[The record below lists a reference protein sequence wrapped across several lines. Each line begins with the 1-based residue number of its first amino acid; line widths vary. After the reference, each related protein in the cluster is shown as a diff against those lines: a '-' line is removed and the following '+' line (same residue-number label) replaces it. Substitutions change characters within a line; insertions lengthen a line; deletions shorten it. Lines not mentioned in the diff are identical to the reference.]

1 MSSSDPPSVSGG
13 SQAAISADENS
24 SFAKPEADLESFVAI
39 ELSSPLKPAAAV
51 ATSDSELDA
60 DAVAALAYPLN
71 VSSRGPFYALTFR
84 NFRLF
89 FVGQLISVAGTWMQT
104 VAQNWLVWDVTHQ
117 ARWLGIVSGASAIP
131 YVAFAMWGGQV
142 ADRCSRRAV
151 LVWTQSI
158 AMVLAFLLA
167 LLATNRPIHLEAWHI
182 ALFAAMLGVV
192 NAFNMPAQQAFVTD
206 MVDERGA
213 LSNAIAL
220 NSFRFNIARF
230 AGPILAGVVLTRY
243 GAPTCF
249 FINGVSYIAVVI
261 SLLMMRL
268 PVFIPTIHKMEVK
281 EGLLYI
287 WQTRA
292 VLRVTTLVGALALF
306 AWSVSTLFPMISAY
320 FHRGEAGYST
330 IMALQGVGAAIGSA
344 MLAAFA
350 DKLNRRAL
358 VYGGALFFS
367 AMLIALSFSPSFN
380 FALLFLSL
388 AGFSMIVF
396 GMSAQI
402 RIQEEV
408 PDALR
413 GRVLAVYSL
422 VFQGLMP
429 VGGIE
434 MGFLA
439 EHLKNDSLLWLPRAG
454 AQIAIALNAGC
465 CLLVAIGLY
474 AWSLSDLRKGVVR

>member
-1 MSSSDPPSVSGG
+1 MSSDRAG
-13 SQAAISADENS
+13 SSKRA
-24 SFAKPEADLESFVAI
+24 PEADSTLADYSIDATDAEPEIKSERQSPQVNTAQEESA
-39 ELSSPLKPAAAV
+39 
-51 ATSDSELDA
+51 A
-60 DAVAALAYPLN
+60 DAEAALAYPLEN
-71 VSSRGPFYALTFR
+71 ISRGPFYALTFR

-117 ARWLGIVSGASAIP
+117 GRWLGIVSGASAIP

-142 ADRCSRRAV
+142 ADRYSRRVV
-151 LVWTQSI
+151 LVWTQSL

-167 LLATNRPIHLEAWHI
+167 LLATNRPVNLQAWHI
-182 ALFAAMLGVV
+182 ALFAGLLGIV

-230 AGPILAGVVLTRY
+230 AGPILAGIVLTRY

-261 SLLMMRL
+261 SLMMMRL
-268 PVFIPTIHKMEVK
+268 PRFMPTVQKMQIM
-281 EGLLYI
+281 EGVVYI
-287 WQTRA
+287 WRTRA
-292 VLRVTTLVGALALF
+292 VFRVTALVGASSLF

-320 FHRGEAGYST
+320 FHRGESGYSA
-330 IMALQGVGAAIGSA
+330 IMALQGIGAAVGSA
-344 MLAAFA
+344 ALAITA
-350 DKLNRRAL
+350 DRINRRAL
-358 VYGGALFFS
+358 VYGGAFFFS
-367 AMLIALSFSPSFN
+367 IMLLAVAFSPTFYLS
-380 FALLFLSL
+380 LLFLSL
-388 AGFSMIVF
+388 AGFAMIVF

-408 PDALR
+408 PDVLR

-439 EHLKNDSLLWLPRAG
+439 EHLRNEPLAWLPNAG
-454 AQIAIALNAGC
+454 AQIAIALNAAL
-465 CLLVAIGLY
+465 CLTIAIGLY
-474 AWSLSDLRKGVVR
+474 VWSVADRRKSPLR